1 MKEES
6 VPAAERELKG
16 FLERRKWWDNVQEHS
31 GGDEVFSL
39 CQRQYREKSEKIRR
53 KKKFGD

>member
-6 VPAAERELKG
+6 VPAVDRELKG
-16 FLERRKWWDNVQEHS
+16 FLERGKWWDNVQEHS
-31 GGDEVFSL
+31 GRDEVFSL

-53 KKKFGD
+53 KKNFGD